1 MCGTIHKTGS
11 TFTPKTFLIS
21 PGTFDENILNNFK
34 LKPTKIGKKLNN
46 IIIMCCAFL
55 EIHNSW
61 HNFLA
66 KYYFMKSKN
75 RDVIFWR
82 LIITSQNSEHDF
94 IMYITFLINIDVRIV
109 GKKWL
114 LFFFKARFKISNL
127 FSKDASRTMWILFL
141 ILKRLRQWIRVFWVF
156 FKQFLPLLLSRIS
169 LLKLQLDFKIL
180 KNDSNSRTFSR
191 RV

>member
-34 LKPTKIGKKLNN
+34 RKPTKIGKKLKN

-66 KYYFMKSKN
+66 KYYFMKAKN
-75 RDVIFWR
+75 RDIIFWR

-94 IMYITFLINIDVRIV
+94 IMYITFLNNIDVRIV

-114 LFFFKARFKISNL
+114 FTCC
-127 FSKDASRTMWILFL
+127 FSS
-141 ILKRLRQWIRVFWVF
+141 
-156 FKQFLPLLLSRIS
+156 KQ
-169 LLKLQLDFKIL
+169 
-180 KNDSNSRTFSR
+180 DSKSRTFSR
-191 RV
+191 RMQVEQCEFCF